1 MDRQPLHV
9 AFATQK
15 GGSGKT
21 SITVLVASY
30 LHYTCGVPLAVIDCD
45 FPQYSLYEMRQ
56 RDSRTVVRNEYL
68 KRMAYERMGQPGHA
82 AYPVHKC
89 RVKQAPDLAGE
100 LSENGSYDLIFFD
113 LPGTVNSTGILRTI
127 AQMDYIFAP
136 VSADQAVLESTLA
149 FLDVL
154 KRMMLGRESSR
165 LKGIH
170 LFWNQVDRRERNELY
185 GRYEKVIAE
194 MGLPML
200 STKIPDTKRFRKEVD
215 EENRAVFR
223 STLFAP
229 DRRMMAGSHIP
240 ELSAEIIS
248 TLKLPAYGK
257 QEEENG

>member
-1 MDRQPLHV
+1 MDKQTLNV

-21 SITVLVASY
+21 AITVLVASY
-30 LHYTCGVPLAVIDCD
+30 LHYNCGCPLAVIDCD
-45 FPQYSLYEMRQ
+45 FPQYSLYEMRE
-56 RDSRTVVRNEYL
+56 RDSRAVLKNDYL
-68 KRMAYERMGQPGHA
+68 KRLAYEQMREPGRA
-82 AYPVHKC
+82 AYPVQKC
-89 RVKQAPDLAGE
+89 RVERAPEVAAERSAGG
-100 LSENGSYDLIFFD
+100 NYDLLFFD

-136 VSADQAVLESTLA
+136 VSADQTVLESTLA

-154 KRMMLGRESSR
+154 QRMMLGRETSR
-165 LKGIH
+165 LKGIY
-170 LFWNQVDRRERNELY
+170 LFWNLVDRREKSELY

-200 STKIPDTKRFRKEVD
+200 RTRIPDTKRFRKEVD

-229 DRRMMAGSHIP
+229 DKRMIAGSGIP
-240 ELSAEIIS
+240 ELAHEILSI
-248 TLKLPAYGK
+248 LKLPSY
-257 QEEENG
+257 EEANK

>member
-21 SITVLVASY
+21 ALTVLVASY

-56 RDSRTVVRNEYL
+56 RDSRTVVKNEYL
-68 KRMAYERMGQPGHA
+68 KRIAYEQMGQPGHA

-89 RVKQAPDLAGE
+89 RVEQAPELAAE
-100 LSENGSYDLIFFD
+100 LSASGGYDLIFFD
-113 LPGTVNSTGILRTI
+113 LPGTVNSTGILQTI
-127 AQMDYIFAP
+127 ARIDYIFAP
-136 VSADQAVLESTLA
+136 VSADRTVLESTLA

-154 KRMMLGRESSR
+154 KRMMLGRETSR

-170 LFWNQVDRRERNELY
+170 LFWNQVDRREKSELY
-185 GRYEKVIAE
+185 QRYEQVIAE

-200 STKIPDTKRFRKEVD
+200 ATRIPDTKRFRKEVD

-229 DRRMMAGSHIP
+229 VGRMMAGSHIP
-240 ELSAEIIS
+240 ELAAEILS
-248 TLKLPAYGK
+248 TLKLPTYGK
-257 QEEENG
+257 PEEETE

>member
-1 MDRQPLHV
+1 MNV

-21 SITVLVASY
+21 AITVLVASY
-30 LHYTCGVPLAVIDCD
+30 LHYNCGCPLAVIDCD
-45 FPQYSLYEMRQ
+45 FPQYSLYEMRE
-56 RDSRTVVRNEYL
+56 RDSRAVLKNDYL
-68 KRMAYERMGQPGHA
+68 KRLAYEQMREPGRA
-82 AYPVHKC
+82 AYPVQKC
-89 RVKQAPDLAGE
+89 RVERAPDVVAELTAGG
-100 LSENGSYDLIFFD
+100 NYDLLFFD

-136 VSADQAVLESTLA
+136 VSADQTVLESTLA

-154 KRMMLGRESSR
+154 QRMMLGRETSR
-165 LKGIH
+165 LKGIY
-170 LFWNQVDRRERNELY
+170 LFWNLVDRREKSELY

-200 STKIPDTKRFRKEVD
+200 RTRIPDTKRFRKEVD

-229 DRRMMAGSHIP
+229 DKRMIAGSGIP
-240 ELSAEIIS
+240 ELAHEILSI
-248 TLKLPAYGK
+248 LKLPSY
-257 QEEENG
+257 EETKR